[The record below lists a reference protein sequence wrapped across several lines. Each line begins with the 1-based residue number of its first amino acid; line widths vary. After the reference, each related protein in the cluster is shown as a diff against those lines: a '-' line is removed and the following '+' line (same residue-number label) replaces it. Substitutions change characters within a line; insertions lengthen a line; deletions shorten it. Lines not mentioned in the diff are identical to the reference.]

1 VKGGGFTLMTGGSGA
16 VMASTDSTLGDNN
29 GLALAMICTVPMMNY
44 LRIQSERRYIR
55 LGISLA
61 MFLTVVAVLGTY
73 SRGGLI
79 GLVVMGGYFW
89 LQSKQKA
96 FFAIFAIII
105 VLIGFE
111 VMPKQWMERM
121 DSISTAAD
129 DDQSFQGRVQAW
141 HFAMN
146 VAAARPLVGA
156 GFSGTENGLIF
167 SQYLRDPSI
176 VRGRAAHSIYFQVL
190 GDHGFVG
197 LAIYLSLWAAV
208 WMQIRT
214 IKRRIRGNP
223 ELAWAYDLTT
233 MLQVSL
239 VSYMVAGAALSMAYY
254 DMLYIIFGML
264 ASIRQLVPAAEETV
278 RRVPVRVSRPLVG
291 APLRR

>member
-1 VKGGGFTLMTGGSGA
+1 
-16 VMASTDSTLGDNN
+16 
-29 GLALAMICTVPMMNY
+29 
-44 LRIQSERRYIR
+44 
-55 LGISLA
+55 
-61 MFLTVVAVLGTY
+61 MFLTVIAVLGTY

-89 LQSKQKA
+89 LQSKQKI
-96 FFAIFAIII
+96 FFALFAVVI
-105 VLIGFE
+105 VIVGIQVL
-111 VMPKQWMERM
+111 PKAWTERM

-129 DDQSFQGRVQAW
+129 DDQSFQGRVQSW

-156 GFSGTENGLIF
+156 GFSGTENGFIF
-167 SQYLRDPSI
+167 AQYLGDPTI

-197 LAIYLSLWAAV
+197 LAIYLALWAAA
-208 WMQIRT
+208 WMQIRA
-214 IKRRIRGNP
+214 IKRRTRGDP
-223 ELAWAYDLTT
+223 QLAWAYDLTA

-254 DMLYIIFGML
+254 DMLYIIFGVL
-264 ASIRQLVPAAEETV
+264 VSVRQIVSAGESVRPAPA
-278 RRVPVRVSRPLVG
+278 RVARPLVG
-291 APLRR
+291 APLRRY